1 MTNEEIRVL
10 DMEQCK
16 ERAAAI
22 AAEVETAEAEAIETL
37 TEELSAIEERKLA
50 IETEAEEKR
59 AAMEAV
65 IEGQGEEVEVKEER
79 KVMNSKEVRAL
90 PEYIEA
96 YAEYIKGN
104 NDGTECRSLLTT
116 NAVIGSDETG
126 TIPVPTYIEE
136 RVQAAWENDEIMQRV
151 RRTFIRGNV
160 KVGAEISATGA
171 VFHDEG
177 AEAPS
182 EEVLTLAVVDII
194 AKSVK
199 KWITVSDEAL
209 DLTGEA
215 FLDYLYDE
223 IEYQIVKAEAAEVV
237 DTIVNAPTTGT
248 GAPIVGTLDGS
259 QQTTIA
265 EVVYTLEG
273 MVIGDNKVVI
283 ANPGTIAAAKIDTLQ
298 AGYGYD
304 PFDGMTV
311 IETSALPSI
320 ADAATGDAFLIVGD
334 LEAIQANFPAG
345 GEVTFK
351 FDDLSLAEHDLVK
364 IVGRQMCGIG
374 LVRTKAFAV
383 ATNGTK

>member
-1 MTNEEIRVL
+1 MTREEINAL
-10 DMEQCK
+10 DMDQLEQ
-16 ERAAAI
+16 RAKDI
-22 AAEVETAEAEAIETL
+22 AAEVETAEGDALDAFNDEL
-37 TEELSAIEERKLA
+37 TAIEERKA
-50 IETEAEEKR
+50 TIETEAEEKR
-59 AAMEAV
+59 AAIDAV
-65 IEGQGEEVEVKEER
+65 IEGHGEVIEER
-79 KVMNSKEVRAL
+79 KEVKHMNSKEVRAL
-90 PEYIEA
+90 PEYVNA

-104 NDGTECRSLLTT
+104 NDGEECRALLTT

-126 TIPVPTYIEE
+126 TIPVPTYIED
-136 RVQAAWENDEIMQRV
+136 RIAAAWENDEIMQRV

-177 AEAPS
+177 ADAPA

-209 DLTGEA
+209 ALTGEA
-215 FLDYLYDE
+215 FLAYLYDE

-237 DTIVNAPTTGT
+237 NTIINAPTTGT
-248 GAPIVGTLDGS
+248 DAPIVGTFDGS
-259 QQTTIA
+259 ATTYIS
-265 EVVYTLEG
+265 EIVYTLEG

-283 ANPGTIAAAKIDTLQ
+283 ANPGTIAAAKVDQLN
-298 AGYGYD
+298 AGFAFD
-304 PFDGMTV
+304 PFDGLTV

-320 ADAATGDAFLIVGD
+320 ADASTGDAFLIVGD
-334 LEAIQANFPAG
+334 LQAIQANFPEG

>member
-10 DMEQCK
+10 DMEQLE
-16 ERAAAI
+16 ERAAEI
-22 AAEVETAEAEAIETL
+22 ASEVETADAEAVDTL
-37 TEELSAIEERKLA
+37 SEELDVIEERKQEIRA
-50 IETEAEEKR
+50 EAEEKR
-59 AAMEAV
+59 AAIEAV
-65 IEGQGEEVEVKEER
+65 IEGEGEEVEKVEER
-79 KVMNSKEVRAL
+79 KSMNSKEVRSM
-90 PEYIEA
+90 PEYIDA
-96 YAEYIKGN
+96 YVEYIKGN
-104 NDGTECRSLLTT
+104 NDGEECRTLLTT
-116 NAVIGSDETG
+116 NAVIGSDEFG
-126 TIPVPTYIEE
+126 TVPVPTYIEE
-136 RVQAAWENDEIMQRV
+136 RIQAAWEDDQIMSRV

-171 VFHDEG
+171 VFHEEG
-177 AEAPS
+177 AEAPD

-215 FLDYLYDE
+215 FLAYLYDE

-237 DTIVNAPTTGT
+237 NTIASAPTTGT
-248 GAPIVGTLDGS
+248 DAPIVGTVDAS
-259 QQTTIA
+259 QMSVA
-265 EVVYTLEG
+265 EAVYTLEG

-283 ANPGTIAAAKIDTLQ
+283 ANPGTIAEAKIQTLN
-298 AGYGYD
+298 AGYGFD
-304 PFDGMTV
+304 PFDGMAV

-320 ADAATGDAFLIVGD
+320 NDASSGDAFLIVGD

>member
-1 MTNEEIRVL
+1 MTNEEIRAL
-10 DMEQCK
+10 DMEQLE
-16 ERAAAI
+16 ERAAEI
-22 AAEVETAEAEAIETL
+22 ASEVETADAEAVDTL
-37 TEELSAIEERKLA
+37 SEELDVIEERKQEIRA
-50 IETEAEEKR
+50 EAEEKR
-59 AAMEAV
+59 AAIEAV
-65 IEGQGEEVEVKEER
+65 IEGEGEEVEVSKEER
-79 KVMNSKEVRAL
+79 KVMNAKEVRAL

-104 NDGTECRSLLTT
+104 NDGEECRSLLTQ
-116 NAVIGSDETG
+116 NAVIGSDEFG
-126 TIPVPTYIEE
+126 TVPVPTYVEE
-136 RVQAAWENDEIMQRV
+136 RIQAAWENDEIMRRV

-171 VFHDEG
+171 VFHEEG
-177 AEAPS
+177 ADAPS

-209 DLTGEA
+209 ALTGQA

-223 IEYQIVKAEAAEVV
+223 IEYQIVKAEAAKVV
-237 DTIVNAPTTGT
+237 ETITSAPTTGT
-248 GAPIVGTLDGS
+248 DAPIVGTLDGTQGS
-259 QQTTIA
+259 TA
-265 EVVYTLEG
+265 EAIYMLEG

-283 ANPGTIAAAKIDTLQ
+283 ANPATIAAAKIETLQ

-311 IETSALPSI
+311 IETSALPSL
-320 ADAATGDAFLIVGD
+320 ADAGSGDAFLIVGD

-351 FDDLSLAEHDLVK
+351 FDDLSLAEEDLVK

>member
-10 DMEQCK
+10 DMEQCE

-65 IEGQGEEVEVKEER
+65 IEGQGEEVEVKEEKR
-79 KVMNSKEVRAL
+79 NMNSKEVRAL
-90 PEYIEA
+90 PEYINA

-104 NDGTECRSLLTT
+104 NDGMECRTLLTT

-136 RVQAAWENDEIMQRV
+136 RIQAAWEADGIMSRV
-151 RRTFIRGNV
+151 RRTFFKGNV
-160 KVGAEISATGA
+160 RVGVEMAATGA
-171 VFHDEG
+171 VFHEEG
-177 AEAPS
+177 AAAPD
-182 EEVLTLAVVDII
+182 EETLTIALVDLV

-199 KWITVSDEAL
+199 KWIRVSDEAL
-209 DLTGEA
+209 GLTGEA

-223 IEYQIVKAEAAEVV
+223 IEYQIVKAEAAAVV
-237 DTIVNAPTTGT
+237 TAITSAPTSGT
-248 GAPIVGTLDGS
+248 TAPTVTAAALSNFGSTMAQAIVAAAGE
-259 QQTTIA
+259 A
-265 EVVYTLEG
+265 V
-273 MVIGDNKVVI
+273 GDNLAVI
-283 ANPGTIAAAKIDTLQ
+283 AHRSTIAAVKGEALG
-298 AGYGYD
+298 ANFAYD

-311 IETSALPSI
+311 IPCDSMI
-320 ADAATGDAFLIVGD
+320 AYNQIGANDPMIIVGD
-334 LEAIQANFPAG
+334 LSAIQANFPAG

-351 FDDLSLAEHDLVK
+351 FDDLSEAEADLVK

-374 LVRTKAFAV
+374 LVRNKAFAV
-383 ATNGTK
+383 ILGE

>member
-1 MTNEEIRVL
+1 MTREEINAL
-10 DMEQCK
+10 DMDQLEQ
-16 ERAAAI
+16 RAKDI
-22 AAEVETAEAEAIETL
+22 AAEVETAEGDALDAFN
-37 TEELSAIEERKLA
+37 EELTAIEERKA
-50 IETEAEEKR
+50 TIETEAEEKR
-59 AAMEAV
+59 AAIDAV
-65 IEGQGEEVEVKEER
+65 IEGHGEVIEER
-79 KVMNSKEVRAL
+79 KEVKHMNSKEVRAL
-90 PEYIEA
+90 PEYVNA

-104 NDGTECRSLLTT
+104 NDGEECRALLTQ
-116 NAVIGSDETG
+116 NAVIGSDEFG
-126 TIPVPTYIEE
+126 TIPVPTYVEE
-136 RVQAAWENDEIMQRV
+136 RIQAAWEDDQIMSRV

-171 VFHDEG
+171 VFHNEG
-177 AEAPS
+177 ADTPA
-182 EEVLTLAVVDII
+182 EEVLTLAVVDIV

-199 KWITVSDEAL
+199 KWITISDEAL

-223 IEYQIVKAEAAEVV
+223 IEYQIVKAEAAKVV
-237 DTIVNAPTTGT
+237 DTIVSAPTTGT
-248 GAPIVGTLDGS
+248 DAPIVGTFDGS
-259 QQTTIA
+259 QMSIPEA
-265 EVVYTLEG
+265 VYKLEG

-283 ANPGTIAAAKIDTLQ
+283 ANPATVAAAKIGTLQ
-298 AGYGYD
+298 AGYAYD

-320 ADAATGDAFLIVGD
+320 ADASTGDPLLIVGD

>member
-1 MTNEEIRVL
+1 MTNEEIRAL
-10 DMEQCK
+10 DMEQLE
-16 ERAAAI
+16 ERAAEI
-22 AAEVETAEAEAIETL
+22 ASEVETADAEAVDTL
-37 TEELSAIEERKLA
+37 SEELDVIEERKQEIRA
-50 IETEAEEKR
+50 EAEEKR
-59 AAMEAV
+59 AAIEAV
-65 IEGQGEEVEVKEER
+65 IEGEGEEVEVSKEER
-79 KVMNSKEVRAL
+79 KVMNAKEVRAL

-104 NDGTECRSLLTT
+104 NDGEECRSLLTQ
-116 NAVIGSDETG
+116 NAVIGSDEFG
-126 TIPVPTYIEE
+126 TVPVPTYVEE
-136 RVQAAWENDEIMQRV
+136 RIQAAWEDDEIMRRV

-171 VFHDEG
+171 VFHEEG
-177 AEAPS
+177 ADAPA

-199 KWITVSDEAL
+199 KWITISDEAL
-209 DLTGEA
+209 DLTGQA

-223 IEYQIVKAEAAEVV
+223 IEYQIVKAEAAAVI
-237 DTIVNAPTTGT
+237 DAIVSAPTTGT
-248 GAPIVGTLDGS
+248 DAPIVATLDGS
-259 QQTTIA
+259 QGSIA
-265 EVVYTLEG
+265 EVVYMLEG

-283 ANPGTIAAAKIDTLQ
+283 ANPATIAAAKIDTLS

-311 IETSALPSI
+311 IETSALPSL
-320 ADAATGDAFLIVGD
+320 ADAGSGDAFLIVGD
-334 LEAIQANFPAG
+334 LQAIQANFPAG

-383 ATNGTK
+383 ATNGDK

>member
-10 DMEQCK
+10 DMEQCE

-65 IEGQGEEVEVKEER
+65 IEGQGEEVEVKEEKR
-79 KVMNSKEVRAL
+79 NMNSKEVRAL
-90 PEYIEA
+90 PEYINA

-104 NDGTECRSLLTT
+104 NDGMECRTLLTT

-136 RVQAAWENDEIMQRV
+136 RIQAAWEADGIMSRV
-151 RRTFIRGNV
+151 RRTFFKGNV
-160 KVGAEISATGA
+160 RVGVEMAATGA
-171 VFHDEG
+171 VFHEEG
-177 AEAPS
+177 AAAPD
-182 EEVLTLAVVDII
+182 EETLTIALVDLV

-199 KWITVSDEAL
+199 KWIRVSDEAL

-223 IEYQIVKAEAAEVV
+223 IEYQIVKAEAAAVI
-237 DTIVNAPTTGT
+237 TAITSAPTSGT
-248 GAPIVGTLDGS
+248 TAPTVTAVTQYNSFIEAIMLAEGECVGDDL
-259 QQTTIA
+259 
-265 EVVYTLEG
+265 
-273 MVIGDNKVVI
+273 VVI
-283 ANPGTIAAAKIDTLQ
+283 AHPSVLAHVRIEALSGHFAI
-298 AGYGYD
+298 D

-311 IETSALPSI
+311 IPCNSMTAI
-320 ADAATGDAFLIVGD
+320 ADLQSNDPMIIVGD
-334 LEAIQANFPAG
+334 LQAIQANFPAG

-351 FDDLSLAEHDLVK
+351 FDDLSEAEADLVK

-374 LVRTKAFAV
+374 LVRNKAFAEV
-383 ATNGTK
+383 IYE

>member
-10 DMEQCK
+10 DMEQCE

-126 TIPVPTYIEE
+126 TVPVPTYIEE
-136 RVQAAWENDEIMQRV
+136 RIQAAWENDEIMQRV

-209 DLTGEA
+209 ALTGQA

-223 IEYQIVKAEAAEVV
+223 IEYQIVKAEAAAVV

-248 GAPIVGTLDGS
+248 GAPIVGTYDGS
-259 QQTTIA
+259 QTTYIA

-283 ANPGTIAAAKIDTLQ
+283 ANPGTIAAAKLDQIN
-298 AGYGYD
+298 AGFAFD
-304 PFDGMTV
+304 PFDGLTV
-311 IETSALPSI
+311 IETSALPSL
-320 ADAATGDAFLIVGD
+320 ADASSGDAFLIVGD
-334 LEAIQANFPAG
+334 LEAIQANFPDG
-345 GEVTFK
+345 GEVNFK
-351 FDDLSLAEHDLVK
+351 FDDLSLAEQDLVK